1 MDHIGENIAL
11 VRESEF
17 YYISKFEKK
26 NQNFYV
32 IFYKW
37 WQFSSDFISLH
48 SDGRSKPDYL

>member
-26 NQNFYV
+26 N
-32 IFYKW
+32 K
-37 WQFSSDFISLH
+37 ISM
-48 SDGRSKPDYL
+48 